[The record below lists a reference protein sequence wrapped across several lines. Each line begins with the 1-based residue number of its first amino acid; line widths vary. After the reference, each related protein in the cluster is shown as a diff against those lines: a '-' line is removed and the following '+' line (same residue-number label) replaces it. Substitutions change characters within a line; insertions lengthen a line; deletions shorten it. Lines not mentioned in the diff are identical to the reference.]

1 MSMASTNAGQRFAG
15 RTAVVTGGA
24 RGIGLAIATR
34 FAREGARVA
43 VWDVDRD
50 AAKLAVQSLGEKHL
64 ALGVDVADMV
74 RVERAAAATIADFGR
89 IDILVNN
96 AGILGP
102 VLPLWEQSPVDF
114 QRVLSVNLVGMHVV
128 CCELIPHMRAHKGAP
143 RGRIVNIASIQG
155 KEGLALSG
163 AYGVSKAG
171 VIALTKILGKELA
184 ADSIMVNCVTPAAAE
199 TDMAKEI
206 TPARRAELTARIP
219 MGRFVEVDEIAA
231 MVAFLASDECSFSTG
246 AAFDLS
252 GGRATY

>member
-1 MSMASTNAGQRFAG
+1 MSVTSQSAGQRFAG
-15 RTAVVTGGA
+15 RTAIVTGGA
-24 RGIGLAIATR
+24 RGIGLAITTR
-34 FAREGARVA
+34 LALEGARVA

-50 AAKLAVQSLGEKHL
+50 AAKLAVRSLGKQHL
-64 ALGVDVADMV
+64 ALGVDVADAA
-74 RVERAAAATIADFGR
+74 RVERAAEATIADFCR
-89 IDILVNN
+89 VDILVNN

-102 VLPLWEQSPVDF
+102 VAPLWEQTAADF
-114 QRVLSVNLVGMHVV
+114 QRVLSVNLGGMHLV
-128 CCELIPHMRAHKGAP
+128 CRALIPHMRGLTGAP
-143 RGRIVNIASIQG
+143 RGRIVNISSIQG

-184 ADSIMVNCVTPAAAE
+184 ADGIMVNCVTPAAAE

-219 MGRFVEVDEIAA
+219 MGRFIEVDEIAA